1 MAENVLETRIQLR
14 YGTYSQWMNSDVIL
28 KQGEAAICAFPQNTV
43 IEGLTN
49 NSPDNTPP
57 AIGIKIGDGYHYFP
71 RLPWVQAIAADVYN
85 WAKQQSKPTYTASEI
100 QGLQDFVENAVD
112 VIYSGDIEPKL
123 YRLFK
128 DDSGNY
134 YLQSRSEDNDDWV
147 TDTSNYIDMSVL
159 NKIATWLGSPLDDYW
174 TLQSYLGYRVNE
186 KFNALNYTDTV
197 DQSKVVTSVNQVN
210 GLINVVHSPMYASN
224 LTGTVDVAHGGTGV
238 SSFDAES
245 VLVGNGTEP
254 LKTRLIENVL
264 TDDNNLATNKAII
277 RYITN
282 ATAGLTSAMHYIGE
296 ASVVITNGSAV
307 NPQIDGY
314 SFSGAQPGDVIT
326 YNQAEFVWTGGNWRL
341 IGDEGS
347 YAIKGSITDVDIADD
362 ANISQYKINN
372 LTTDLSNKVDK
383 VDGKI
388 LTSNDFTDEYKTKLN
403 NIEEEAQKN
412 VIEHIYING
421 TEAVPTVVEG
431 KPNSLSLRVS
441 ALSEEEED
449 KIYSIEYGAQVNK
462 IEHIFLNEVEL
473 PITTVKELDKSIHI
487 KINEFTDEEKQKLE
501 GIESGAQVNNIE
513 RISINGTQYTPVD
526 KEVSITI
533 DQAALNLNVLE
544 GAQIPT
550 ISGMDKEEIEQVQ
563 KKLQLARIAATGDVK
578 DLKQTIDTYII
589 LDCGDSTTVI

>member
-28 KQGEAAICAFPQNTV
+28 KQGEAAICAFPQDKV
-43 IEGLTN
+43 IENLSN
-49 NSPDNTPP
+49 NSPEHTPP

-71 RLPWVQAIAADVYN
+71 QLPWIQAISADVYN
-85 WAKQQSKPTYTASEI
+85 WAKQSTKPTYTAQEI
-100 QGLQDFVENAVD
+100 QGLQTFIENAVD
-112 VIYSGDIEPKL
+112 VIYSGEIEPKL
-123 YRLFK
+123 YRIFK
-128 DDSGNY
+128 DTDGNY

-147 TDTSNYIDMSVL
+147 TDTSNYIDMSLL
-159 NKIATWLGSPLDDYW
+159 NKISTWLGTPVDDYW
-174 TLQSYLGYRVNE
+174 TLQSYLGYRINE
-186 KFNALNYTDTV
+186 KFNALNYTDTI
-197 DQSKVVTSVNQVN
+197 DASKVVIGVSQVN
-210 GLINVVHSPMYASN
+210 GLINVTHSALYASN

-238 SSFDAES
+238 STFEAES

-254 LKTRLIENVL
+254 LKTRLIETVL
-264 TDDNNLATNKAII
+264 TDNNNLATNKAII
-277 RYITN
+277 RYINN
-282 ATAGLTSAMHYIGE
+282 ATAGITGAMHYIGE

-341 IGDEGS
+341 LGDEGS
-347 YAIKGSITDVDIADD
+347 YAVKGSITDADIADD
-362 ANISQYKINN
+362 AGISQLKINN

-383 VDGKI
+383 IDGKT
-388 LTSNDFTDEYKTKLN
+388 LTSNDFTDEYKIKLN
-403 NIEEEAQKN
+403 GIEDEAQKN

-421 TEAVPTVVEG
+421 NEAIPTIVEG

-462 IEHIFLNEVEL
+462 IEHIFLNDVEL

-487 KINEFTDEEKQKLE
+487 KINEFTDEEKQKLAE
-501 GIESGAQVNNIE
+501 IENGAQVNNIE
-513 RISINGTQYTPVD
+513 RITINGTQYTPVE
-526 KEVSITI
+526 KEVAITI

-544 GAQIPT
+544 GATIP
-550 ISGMDKEEIEQVQ
+550 GVPNREEVEQVG
-563 KKLQLARIAATGDVK
+563 KKLQLERIAVSGDVQ
-578 DLKQTIDTYII
+578 DLKQTADTYII
-589 LDCGDSTTVI
+589 LNCGSSTTVID